1 MLKLWRICVLQM
13 IQMGM
18 EIGTVWMSFIV
29 SFWPT
34 HLEMVVFSFAVLIT
48 MFCRILSR
56 NGRNIYSL
64 YSAWE
69 QITDII
75 YISGLICWQF
85 LLVALISWYFNS
97 FPGVELVEHELNI
110 TSCCGLENSEVH
122 IVPIVRYSHTDVF
135 NPPPLLLILPSSQNF
150 LCFLFQYML
159 LSLL

>member
-1 MLKLWRICVLQM
+1 
-13 IQMGM
+13 
-18 EIGTVWMSFIV
+18 
-29 SFWPT
+29 
-34 HLEMVVFSFAVLIT
+34 VLIT

-110 TSCCGLENSEVH
+110 TSCCGLENTEVQ
-122 IVPIVRYSHTDVF
+122 IVPIVSYSHTEFF
-135 NPPPLLLILPSSQNF
+135 NPPPPPLYYLSSPAVRISYVSCSNIYCF
-150 LCFLFQYML
+150 LCCKVFVIFML
-159 LSLL
+159 RKPPRMNCCC